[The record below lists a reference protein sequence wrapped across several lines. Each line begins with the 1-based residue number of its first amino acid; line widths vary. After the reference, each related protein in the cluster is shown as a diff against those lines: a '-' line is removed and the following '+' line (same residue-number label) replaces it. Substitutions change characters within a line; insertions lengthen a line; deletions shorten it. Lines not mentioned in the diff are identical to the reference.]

1 MQNTYNR
8 LLGISVK
15 FTLLIIGFT
24 ILAVMLLY
32 GNAERDVAAV
42 EEYME
47 GTVLLN
53 FLVVG
58 AAKGTL
64 IFMKIFLV
72 LAAIVIMLLHL
83 FLHLVA
89 RLLQSGEPEG
99 WRNQASLVCVIV
111 AFLLELILFVVSLLA
126 SFGNYAISIAMAL
139 IIFADA
145 YSEVRIWKDGKASTS
160 NQQ

>member
-1 MQNTYNR
+1 MHNTYQR
-8 LLGISVK
+8 IFGISVK
-15 FTLLIIGFT
+15 FTLLIMGFT
-24 ILAVMLLY
+24 ILAVMFLY

-64 IFMKIFLV
+64 FFMKIFFI

-99 WRNQASLVCVIV
+99 WRNQASLVCVII
-111 AFLLELILFVVSLLA
+111 AFVLELVLFAVSLLA
-126 SFGNYAISIAMAL
+126 SFGNFIIPIAMAL
-139 IIFADA
+139 IIFAEA
-145 YSEVRIWKDGKASTS
+145 YSEVRIWKDGMASMS